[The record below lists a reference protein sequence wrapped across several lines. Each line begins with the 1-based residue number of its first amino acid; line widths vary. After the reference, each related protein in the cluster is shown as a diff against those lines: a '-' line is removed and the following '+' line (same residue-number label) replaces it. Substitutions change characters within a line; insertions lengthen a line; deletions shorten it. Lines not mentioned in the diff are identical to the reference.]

1 MGKAPKAPDPNATAA
16 AQGQWNAFTAQQQQA
31 MNMIGQNTPWGSLDY
46 QQTGTQTIIGPDGK
60 SYTIPNYT
68 ANVSLTPEQQAIFD
82 QSQVAQTNLAGL
94 AADQSAALRDR
105 LNNPFEFTNSD
116 AEQWAYDL
124 ASPRILEQQAQNEAQ
139 LRTTLANKGIRE
151 GSAAWDAEMARLT
164 NANTDQLNQLAL
176 TGRQQAY
183 NEQRDQYTL
192 PINTIGALLSGS
204 QVQSPTSS
212 FAQTP
217 QTGVGGVDY
226 TGLVNQ
232 KYQADLANYQAGMGG
247 LFGLG
252 SSLIGAIPW
261 SDRRL
266 KRDIRRVGQTDGGIP
281 IYTWRYIWGGPI
293 HMGVMAQDVP
303 DARVRDGEYYRVDY
317 ERVE

>member
-1 MGKAPKAPDPNATAA
+1 MGKPKPPDPAKTAA
-16 AQGQWNAFTAQQQQA
+16 AQGEWNSFTAQQQQA
-31 MNMIGQNTPWGSLDY
+31 MNMIGQNSPWGSLSY
-46 QQTGTQTIIGPDGK
+46 EQTGTQTIIGPNGK
-60 SYTIPNYT
+60 PYQIPMYT
-68 ANVSLTPEQQAIFD
+68 ANTSLTPEQQAIFD
-82 QSQVAQTNLAGL
+82 QSQQAQTNLAGL
-94 AADQSAALRDR
+94 AADQSASLRDR

-124 ASPRILEQQAQNEAQ
+124 ASPRILEHQAQNEAQ

-183 NEQRDQYTL
+183 NEARDQYTL
-192 PINTIGALLSGS
+192 PINSIGALLSGS
-204 QVQSPTSS
+204 QVQNPNST
-212 FAQTP
+212 FANAP
-217 QTGVGGVDY
+217 QTQVGGVDY

-232 KYQADLANYQAGMGG
+232 NYQQRLQASQGLWGGLGG
-247 LFGLG
+247 LFSAGVGLF
-252 SSLIGAIPW
+252 

-266 KRDIRRVGQTDGGIP
+266 KTDIKRIGQTDGGTP
-281 IYTWRYIWGGPI
+281 IYTYKYVWGGPT

-303 DARVRDGEYYRVDY
+303 DAAFEHESGYLMVNYAE
-317 ERVE
+317 VE